1 MRRYTDYVTGGK
13 TVGVPS
19 LLKRMIGRLDYLV
32 SLRILGEATQ
42 RVRLQPEV
50 VRVNR
55 KYPE

>member
-1 MRRYTDYVTGGK
+1 
-13 TVGVPS
+13 VGVPS

>member
-1 MRRYTDYVTGGK
+1 MRRYTDYALAGK
-13 TVGVPS
+13 MTKT
-19 LLKRMIGRLDYLV
+19 LNLWNRMMEGLQYLV
-32 SLRILGEATQ
+32 SLQMLGEATQ